1 MGFQGSWASW
11 EDLAHH
17 IIIAPPFPQ
26 LETRLEVMNPK
37 PK

>member
-1 MGFQGSWASW
+1 MGFQGSWVSQ

-26 LETRLEVMNPK
+26 LETSLEIMSPK
-37 PK
+37 LK